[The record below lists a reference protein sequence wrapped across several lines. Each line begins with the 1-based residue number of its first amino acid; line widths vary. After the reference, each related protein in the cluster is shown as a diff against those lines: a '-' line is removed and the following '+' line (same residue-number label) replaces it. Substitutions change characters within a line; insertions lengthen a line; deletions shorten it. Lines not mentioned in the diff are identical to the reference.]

1 MNEDRCHKIKFCNGK
16 KEVGQFKFNNDTLL
30 FSCPQHCKLI
40 QVSADALI
48 TTENTFNT
56 IREGILGLNPEYVKS
71 LVFTG
76 DDLIGDVPVHVSFS
90 FSKCGCGSFRIY
102 SQYDVRSE
110 DFNNVIDKIPVCEIK
125 TSDDLKELGFNISNT
140 DTNMILRYLEGH
152 DYFIGYLNGSLYIS
166 DINDPDNIG
175 WKNTSMDRVLVVI
188 KDWILSKI
196 DDLKYEEDQE
206 KRIRWKNQAEKDL
219 EKIEK
224 IHDMVS
230 MNE

>member
-1 MNEDRCHKIKFCNGK
+1 M
-16 KEVGQFKFNNDTLL
+16 L

-125 TSDDLKELGFNISNT
+125 TSDDLEAVSYTHLTMPTNREL
-140 DTNMILRYLEGH
+140 
-152 DYFIGYLNGSLYIS
+152 
-166 DINDPDNIG
+166 
-175 WKNTSMDRVLVVI
+175 
-188 KDWILSKI
+188 
-196 DDLKYEEDQE
+196 
-206 KRIRWKNQAEKDL
+206 
-219 EKIEK
+219 
-224 IHDMVS
+224 
-230 MNE
+230 